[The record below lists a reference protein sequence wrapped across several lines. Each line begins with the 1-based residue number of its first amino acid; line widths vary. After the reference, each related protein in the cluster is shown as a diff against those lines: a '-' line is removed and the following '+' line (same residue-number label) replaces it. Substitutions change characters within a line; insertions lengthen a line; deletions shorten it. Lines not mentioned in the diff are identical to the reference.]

1 MKKLILLVLAACSA
15 IAPACTFL
23 DIDPETGLDENQV
36 FSTWDNF
43 KAYFNNV
50 YEGRTGQSGS
60 GDNINIKLGY
70 PLYLDFSDRRFT
82 WNALTDMCDGGRWLR
97 AQQIKAGAL
106 GANVSEWTTTTSRR
120 PISYSMF
127 RIIRVANKC
136 IENIDMVQ
144 NAKQIDKD
152 DLIGQAYFV
161 RAFAHFTLCRI
172 FGGMPYLD
180 KALEADDE
188 WDMTRLSAWE
198 TYTRCAE
205 DLDRAYDYLLAA
217 GKVRRDAGPG
227 SEGHLTSSDMA
238 YPNGVAAKALKARCL
253 LYAASELNNLH
264 GQSDWEDAAEA
275 CAEAIR
281 IAEENGYE
289 MLPFSEWNSNF
300 YGTKYT
306 NEHIWAWNYGSGSYY
321 QTDVWSAVFAYPQAN
336 FSKSSGE
343 CPTQNCVDLFET
355 VWGDPLETEAERQEA
370 IAQGHYDEQDPY
382 SNRDPRLDLTVVHDG
397 SVVSMCPTGINIH
410 YDPSTGTYPMTVI
423 NSQSRQFGI
432 AWGSMDSKST
442 GYSNTGY
449 YINKWWNGG
458 YGSGTASRTEHTDPL
473 IRMAELY
480 LNYAEAVNEVSGP
493 QGTAGG
499 LSLTA
504 LEAVNKVRNRIGMPD
519 VLDKFTGS
527 APLLRER
534 IRNERCVELAFEGHH
549 YYHDIRRWMIAP
561 QKMTAT
567 LTGMYIEKTDVSEQ
581 YPKGRIYTRRAIPQ
595 NRQSSWKDAMYY
607 IPFPT
612 EEANK
617 MKNFVNN
624 EIW

>member
-1 MKKLILLVLAACSA
+1 MKKPILLVLAALSTLVS
-15 IAPACTFL
+15 ACTFL

-36 FSTWDNF
+36 FSTWDNY

-50 YEGRTGQSGS
+50 YEGKS
-60 GDNINIKLGY
+60 GDYHVNIKLGY
-70 PLYLDFSDRRFT
+70 PLYIDFNNRRFT
-82 WNALTDMCDGGRWLR
+82 WNALTDMCDAGRLLR

-106 GANVSEWTTTTSRR
+106 GANVTEWTTSTSRR

-161 RAFAHFTLCRI
+161 RAFAHFTLCRV

-180 KALEADDE
+180 KALEADDN
-188 WDMTRLSAWE
+188 WDMARLTAWE

-205 DLDRAYDYLLAA
+205 DLDRAFDYFVAA

-227 SEGHLTSSDMA
+227 SEGHLTSSDME
-238 YPNGVAAKALKARCL
+238 YPSGVAAKALKARCL

-264 GQSDWEDAAEA
+264 GQSDWEAAAEA

-281 IAEENGYE
+281 IAEEQGYA
-289 MLPFSEWNSNF
+289 MLPFEEWSSNF

-306 NEHIWAWNYGSGSYY
+306 NEHIWAWNYGSSKINISN
-321 QTDVWSAVFAYPQAN
+321 WSACFGFPVSN
-336 FSKSSGE
+336 FTNGCGD
-343 CPTQNCVDLFET
+343 CPTQNFVDRFET
-355 VWGDPLETEAERQEA
+355 LDGDPLLTEADRETAAEL
-370 IAQGHYDEQDPY
+370 GHYNEQDPY
-382 SNRDPRLDLTVVHDG
+382 ANRDPRFDKTILHDG
-397 SVVSMCPTGINIH
+397 SIVSGCPTGINIY
-410 YDPSTGTYPMTVI
+410 YDPETGTYPASSL
-423 NSQSRQFGI
+423 NNNNRSFGI
-432 AWGSMDSKST
+432 AWGSNDSK

-449 YINKWWNGG
+449 YVNKLWNGAL
-458 YGSGTASRTEHTDPL
+458 GTTPAYQHTDPL

-480 LNYAEAVNEVSGP
+480 LNYAEAANEAYGP
-493 QGTAGG
+493 NGSAGG

-504 LEAVNKVRNRIGMPD
+504 LDAVNKVRERAGMPD
-519 VLDKFTGS
+519 VLGKFTGDAS
-527 APLLRER
+527 LLRER

-549 YYHDIRRWMIAP
+549 YYYDIRRWKIAP
-561 QKMTAT
+561 QTMTQT
-567 LTGMYIEKTDVSEQ
+567 LMGIYIEKVPVSEE
-581 YPKGRIYTRRAIPQ
+581 YPIGRRYVRQPIPG
-595 NRQSSWKDAMYY
+595 NRQANWKTPMYY
-607 IPFPT
+607 LPFPA

-617 MKNFVNN
+617 MQNFVNN
-624 EIW
+624 ELW

>member
-106 GANVSEWTTTTSRR
+106 GANVSEWTTATSRR

-172 FGGMPYLD
+172 FGGMPFLD

-281 IAEENGYE
+281 IAEENGYG
-289 MLPFSEWNSNF
+289 MLDFSLWNSNF

-306 NEHIWAWNYGSGSYY
+306 NEHIWAWNYGSSKIN
-321 QTDVWSAVFAYPQAN
+321 TSTWSGTFAYPASN
-336 FSKSSGE
+336 YTNGSGD
-343 CPTQNCVDLFET
+343 CPTQNFVDRFET
-355 VWGDPLETEAERQEA
+355 LDGDPLLTEADREA
-370 IAQGHYDEQDPY
+370 AAKLGHYDEQDPY
-382 SNRDPRLDLTVVHDG
+382 SNRDPRFDKTILHDG
-397 SVVSMCPTGINIH
+397 SVVSGCPTGINIH
-410 YDPSTGTYPMTVI
+410 YDPATGTYPVTSL
-423 NSQSRQFGI
+423 NNNNRSFGI
-432 AWGSMDSKST
+432 AWGSNDSK

-449 YINKWWNGG
+449 YVNKLWNGQL
-458 YGSGTASRTEHTDPL
+458 GTSAAHQHTDPL

-480 LNYAEAVNEVSGP
+480 LNYAEAANEAYGP
-493 QGTAGG
+493 DGRAGG
-499 LSLTA
+499 LPMTA
-504 LEAVNKVRNRIGMPD
+504 LDAVNKVRNRAGMPD

-549 YYHDIRRWMIAP
+549 YYHDIRRWKIAP
-561 QKMTAT
+561 QTMSQT
-567 LTGMYIEKTDVSEQ
+567 LTGMYIEKVPVSDE
-581 YPKGRIYTRRAIPQ
+581 YPCGRRYVRQPIPN
-595 NRQSSWKDAMYY
+595 NRQSNWKNAMYY
-607 IPFPT
+607 LPFPAA
-612 EEANK
+612 EANK

-624 EIW
+624 ELW

>member
-82 WNALTDMCDGGRWLR
+82 WNALTDMCDGGRRLR

-127 RIIRVANKC
+127 RIIRVANRC

-180 KALEADDE
+180 KVLEADDE

-275 CAEAIR
+275 CGEAIR
-281 IAEENGYE
+281 IAEEYGYD
-289 MLPFSEWNSNF
+289 LVPGSEWSSNF
-300 YGTKYT
+300 WGAAYT

-549 YYHDIRRWMIAP
+549 YYHDIRRWKIAP
-561 QKMTAT
+561 QTMSQT
-567 LTGMYIEKTDVSEQ
+567 LTGMYIEKVPVSDE
-581 YPKGRIYTRRAIPQ
+581 YPCGRRYVRQPIPN
-595 NRQSSWKDAMYY
+595 NRQSNWKNAMYY
-607 IPFPT
+607 LPFPAA
-612 EEANK
+612 EANK

-624 EIW
+624 ELW

>member
-1 MKKLILLVLAACSA
+1 MKKAIISILSTLTLSVSGCNY
-15 IAPACTFL
+15 L
-23 DIDPETGLDENQV
+23 DINPEMGLDEDQV
-36 FSTWDNF
+36 FTVWDNF
-43 KAYFNNV
+43 KSYYYNI
-50 YEGRTGQSGS
+50 YTTPTG
-60 GDNINIKLGY
+60 IHCAY
-70 PLYLDFSDRRFT
+70 PLYLDMNARRYTWYQFTDLSD
-82 WNALTDMCDGGRWLR
+82 AGRLLR
-97 AQQIKAGAL
+97 CQQIKSGTMGENAA
-106 GANVSEWTTTTSRR
+106 EFTTSTAGRA
-120 PISYSMF
+120 ISYSMF
-127 RIIRVANKC
+127 RIIRVCNKC
-136 IENIDMVQ
+136 IENIGRVQ
-144 NAKQIDKD
+144 NVKQENKD
-152 DLIGQAYFV
+152 DLLGQAYFV
-161 RAFAHFTLCRI
+161 RAYAHFTLCRI

-180 KALEADDE
+180 KALDENDE
-188 WDMTRLSAWE
+188 WDMARLTAWE
-198 TYTRCAE
+198 TYSRCAE
-205 DLDRAYDYLLAA
+205 DFDRAYECFVSA
-217 GKVRRDAGPG
+217 GKVRRDAAPG
-227 SEGHLTSSDMA
+227 TEGHLTSSDMA
-238 YPNGVAAKALKARCL
+238 YPNGVAAKAMKARAL
-253 LYAASELNNLH
+253 LYAASKLNNLH

-275 CAEAIR
+275 CGEAIR
-281 IAEENGYE
+281 IAEEYGYD
-289 MLPFSEWNSNF
+289 LVPGSEWSSNF
-300 YGTKYT
+300 WGAAYT

-336 FSKSSGE
+336 FSKYSGE
-343 CPTQNCVDLFET
+343 CPTQNCVDLFDT

-527 APLLRER
+527 ASLLRER

>member
-1 MKKLILLVLAACSA
+1 MKRLIILVFAACST
-15 IAPACTFL
+15 IVPACTFL

-50 YEGRTGQSGS
+50 YEGKS
-60 GDNINIKLGY
+60 GDYNINIKLGY
-70 PLYLDFSDRRFT
+70 PLYIDFNNRRFT
-82 WNALTDMCDGGRWLR
+82 WNALTDMCDAGRLLR
-97 AQQIKAGAL
+97 AQQIKGGAL
-106 GANVSEWTTTTSRR
+106 GANVTEWTTSTSRR

-136 IENIDMVQ
+136 IENIDKVQ

-180 KALEADDE
+180 KVLEADDN
-188 WDMTRLSAWE
+188 WDMARLTALE
-198 TYTRCAE
+198 TYARCAE
-205 DLDRAYDYLLAA
+205 DLDLAYEYFAAA

-227 SEGHLTSSDMA
+227 SEGHLSSSDME

-264 GQSDWEDAAEA
+264 GQSDWVDAAEA

-289 MLPFSEWNSNF
+289 MLPFEEWNSNF

-306 NEHIWAWNYGSGSYY
+306 NEHIWAWNYGSSKINSS
-321 QTDVWSAVFAYPQAN
+321 TWSACFAFPVSDFTN
-336 FSKSSGE
+336 GCGD
-343 CPTQNCVDLFET
+343 CPTQNFVDRFET
-355 VWGDPLETEAERQEA
+355 LDGDPLLTEADRKA
-370 IAQGHYDEQDPY
+370 AAQLGHYNEQNPY
-382 SNRDPRLDLTVVHDG
+382 ANRDPRFDKTILHDG
-397 SVVSMCPTGINIH
+397 SIVSGCPTGINIY
-410 YDPSTGTYPMTVI
+410 YDPETGTYPTSSL
-423 NSQSRQFGI
+423 NNNNRSFGI
-432 AWGSMDSKST
+432 AWGSNDGK

-449 YINKWWNGG
+449 YVNKLWNGALGTTSG
-458 YGSGTASRTEHTDPL
+458 YQHTDPL

-480 LNYAEAVNEVSGP
+480 LNYAEAANEAYGP
-493 QGTAGG
+493 NGRAGG

-504 LEAVNKVRNRIGMPD
+504 LDAVNKVRERAGMPG
-519 VLDKFTGS
+519 VLGKFTGDAS
-527 APLLRER
+527 MLRER

-549 YYHDIRRWMIAP
+549 YYNDIRRWKIAP
-561 QKMTAT
+561 QTMTQP
-567 LTGMYIEKTDVSEQ
+567 LMGIYIEKVPVSDE
-581 YPKGRIYTRRAIPQ
+581 YPAGRCYVRQQIPS
-595 NRQSSWKDAMYY
+595 NRQAKWKDAMYY
-607 IPFPT
+607 LPFPT

-617 MKNFVNN
+617 MQNFVNN
-624 EIW
+624 ELW

>member
-106 GANVSEWTTTTSRR
+106 GANVSEWTTATSRR

-281 IAEENGYE
+281 IAEENGYG
-289 MLPFSEWNSNF
+289 MLDFSLWNSNF

-527 APLLRER
+527 ASLLRER

>member
-1 MKKLILLVLAACSA
+1 M
-15 IAPACTFL
+15 
-23 DIDPETGLDENQV
+23 

-106 GANVSEWTTTTSRR
+106 GANVSEWTTATSRR

-281 IAEENGYE
+281 IAEENGYG
-289 MLPFSEWNSNF
+289 MLDFSLWNSNF

-306 NEHIWAWNYGSGSYY
+306 NEHIWA
-321 QTDVWSAVFAYPQAN
+321 
-336 FSKSSGE
+336 
-343 CPTQNCVDLFET
+343 
-355 VWGDPLETEAERQEA
+355 
-370 IAQGHYDEQDPY
+370 
-382 SNRDPRLDLTVVHDG
+382 
-397 SVVSMCPTGINIH
+397 
-410 YDPSTGTYPMTVI
+410 
-423 NSQSRQFGI
+423 
-432 AWGSMDSKST
+432 
-442 GYSNTGY
+442 
-449 YINKWWNGG
+449 
-458 YGSGTASRTEHTDPL
+458 
-473 IRMAELY
+473 
-480 LNYAEAVNEVSGP
+480 
-493 QGTAGG
+493 
-499 LSLTA
+499 
-504 LEAVNKVRNRIGMPD
+504 
-519 VLDKFTGS
+519 
-527 APLLRER
+527 
-534 IRNERCVELAFEGHH
+534 
-549 YYHDIRRWMIAP
+549 
-561 QKMTAT
+561 
-567 LTGMYIEKTDVSEQ
+567 
-581 YPKGRIYTRRAIPQ
+581 
-595 NRQSSWKDAMYY
+595 
-607 IPFPT
+607 
-612 EEANK
+612 
-617 MKNFVNN
+617 
-624 EIW
+624 

>member
-275 CAEAIR
+275 CGEAIR
-281 IAEENGYE
+281 IAEEYGYD
-289 MLPFSEWNSNF
+289 LVPGSEWSSNF
-300 YGTKYT
+300 WGAAYT

>member
-281 IAEENGYE
+281 IAEENGYG
-289 MLPFSEWNSNF
+289 MLDFSLWNSNF

-527 APLLRER
+527 ASLLRER

>member
-106 GANVSEWTTTTSRR
+106 GANVSEWTTATSRR

-281 IAEENGYE
+281 IAEENGYG
-289 MLPFSEWNSNF
+289 MLDFSLWNSNF